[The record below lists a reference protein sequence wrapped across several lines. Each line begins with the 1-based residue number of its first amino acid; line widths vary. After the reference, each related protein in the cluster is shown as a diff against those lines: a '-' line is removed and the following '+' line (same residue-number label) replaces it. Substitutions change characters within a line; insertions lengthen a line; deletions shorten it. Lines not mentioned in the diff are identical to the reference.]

1 MERKAK
7 IILTEGSE
15 ELASLQPSKTVDTRG
30 MICPY
35 PSLMTV
41 KALKDLKPGDVLE
54 VLTDSDVSAKESIPT
69 VLQQRGYRY
78 VVLEEKDYWIIRAK
92 KD

>member
-1 MERKAK
+1 MEKKVR
-7 IILTEGSE
+7 IILAEGSE
-15 ELASLQPSKTVDTRG
+15 ELASLKPSKTVDTRG

-41 KALKDLKPGDVLE
+41 KALKDLKPGEVLE
-54 VLTDSDVSAKESIPT
+54 VLTDSDISARESIPT
-69 VLQQRGYRY
+69 VLQQRGFRY
-78 VVLEEKDYWIIRAK
+78 VVLEEKDYWVIKAR